1 MSQVRQNT
9 ISKNI
14 EMDSTIVVVDHDYCT
29 KQAQR
34 VDADEAHT
42 QNKITEWQDVSR
54 PKRKMTLENSTKDQ
68 KKYCT
73 TTGTNPTLNLPLSN
87 TFSVLSE
94 STEMIEQIIDGPRN
108 SASEGSSIPKPP
120 PIFVPEVSDINRMAS
135 FIDSI
140 ISKSEYTY
148 KCLNLNKVRIS
159 PLSPDAYRKLVRSL
173 KDNEINF
180 YTYQFKQDKSYRAV
194 LKNMHFSTDLKDLK
208 NSIEEYGHKVRNI
221 TNIRHF
227 KTKNPLPIFFIDL
240 EPSSNNKDIF
250 NIEFLLNA
258 KIHFEPPNKK
268 KEIVQCKK
276 CQNYGHTKTYCF
288 QAYRCVKCGGEHDTA
303 KCSKLLNVPPTCV
316 LCNGEHPANYKG
328 CSVYRDIK
336 MKTFPAPRP
345 RISTTNETPAVNN
358 VPKAPTTM
366 TSKVNPSLSYAD
378 ATRPKQASSPGED
391 VDSLS
396 QTMKQF
402 IDRFE
407 RLMYQQSQQ
416 IGTLMNLLSNV
427 ISKLK

>member
-1 MSQVRQNT
+1 MSQVRHNT
-9 ISKNI
+9 ISNSI
-14 EMDSTIVVVDHDYCT
+14 EMVSAIVDVDHDYCS
-29 KQAQR
+29 KQAHR
-34 VDADEAHT
+34 VNVSEAHT
-42 QNKITEWQDVSR
+42 PNNINEWQDVSR
-54 PKRKMTLENSTKDQ
+54 PKRKMILENSVNDQ

-73 TTGTNPTLNLPLSN
+73 AIATNPTPTLPLSN

-94 STEMIEQIIDGPRN
+94 STEMTEQIIDDPRN
-108 SASEGSSIPKPP
+108 SDSEESSVPKPP
-120 PIFVPEVSDINRMAS
+120 PIFVPDVSDINKMVS

-159 PLSPDAYRKLVRSL
+159 PLSPDAYRKLVRLL
-173 KDNEINF
+173 KDNEISF

-208 NSIEEYGHKVRNI
+208 DSIEEYGHKVRNI

-258 KIHFEPPNKK
+258 KISFEPPHKK

-288 QAYRCVKCGGEHDTA
+288 QAYRCVKCGGEHDTT
-303 KCSKLLNVPPTCV
+303 KCSKLLTIPPTCA

-328 CSVYRDIK
+328 CSVYRDMK
-336 MKTFPAPRP
+336 MKTFPSPRP
-345 RISTTNETPAVNN
+345 RTTTNETPAVKI
-358 VPKAPTTM
+358 VAKAPTT
-366 TSKVNPSLSYAD
+366 TNKVNPSLSYAD
-378 ATRPKQASSPGED
+378 ATRPKQPSPPEED
-391 VDSLS
+391 VNSLS

-407 RLMYQQSQQ
+407 KLMYQQSQQ
-416 IGTLMNLLSNV
+416 IGTLMNLLTTV